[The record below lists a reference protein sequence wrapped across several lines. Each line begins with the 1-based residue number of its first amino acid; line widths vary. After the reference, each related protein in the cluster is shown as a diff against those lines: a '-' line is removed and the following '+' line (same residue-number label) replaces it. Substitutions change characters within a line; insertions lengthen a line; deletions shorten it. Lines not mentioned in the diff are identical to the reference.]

1 MHTPQFVGG
10 VGLCTLL
17 GYLVRVEGLGSL
29 IPTKCYRPTL
39 IFPDF
44 SLFFLAL

>member
-1 MHTPQFVGG
+1 MHTPRFVGG

-29 IPTKCYRPTL
+29 IPTKTSMSEGQL
-39 IFPDF
+39 EFW
-44 SLFFLAL
+44 S